1 MHTYTMLAFD
11 LDGTLTPSKQEIK
24 PQLARRLLELLETYS
39 VTVIG
44 GGKYEQFRI
53 GLVEPLLSVVD
64 DRSVPHKLFL
74 FPTCSCSFYRFNG
87 KEFYA
92 VYEERLSAEEIQ
104 KITEVLE
111 TMIEKFDLHIEK
123 SYGERIEN
131 RGSQVTFSMFGQ
143 EAPIEVKGVWDPDT
157 TKRKP
162 LAAYVQRMLPD
173 FEVRMGG
180 TSSLDVTRKGIDK
193 GYGMQKIMEL
203 FKLTNKDIVFFGDKL
218 MEGGNDYPVKRTGV
232 RCIAVKNDDDT
243 LEKLKSF

>member
-11 LDGTLTPSKQEIK
+11 LDGTLTPSKQTIK
-24 PQLARRLLELLETYS
+24 PQMARRLLELLNSYQIA
-39 VTVIG
+39 VIG

-53 GLVEPLLSVVD
+53 SLVEPLLSFSG
-64 DRSVPHKLFL
+64 DRSLLNKLFL
-74 FPTCSCSFYRFNG
+74 FPTCSCCFYRFNG

-92 VYEERLSAEEIQ
+92 VYEEHLSAEEIQ
-104 KITEVLE
+104 KITRVLE
-111 TMIEKFDLHIEK
+111 TMIEIFDLHIEK

-131 RGSQVTFSMFGQ
+131 RGTQVTFSMFGQ
-143 EAPIEVKGVWDPDT
+143 EAPLEFKGVWDPDT

-180 TSSLDVTRKGIDK
+180 TSSIDVTRKGIDK
-193 GYGMQKIMEL
+193 GYGMRKIMEC
-203 FKLTNKDIVFFGDKL
+203 FALTNKDIVFFGDKL

-232 RCIAVKNDDDT
+232 HCIAVENDDDT